1 MQVKGINGNGN
12 WLMLPRLYAR
22 KNLTVD
28 KEEISIP
35 EKMTE
40 WEYLR
45 SVTKEIIQNDNVC
58 IGLLIGANCMKAL
71 EPMQVIASE
80 NGSPYACRTRLGWCI
95 VGPIMNGDNKDSIS
109 CHRVADR
116 DLSTSQMSLHHFGI
130 KDSIKDVTLEEM
142 FKMIYKNDFSE
153 PSRSNS
159 SRIMV
164 SSNEVSVEN
173 RKVLYILE
181 KETVKKDDHYVV
193 PLPFRDENLVMPNNR
208 IQALRRLKC
217 LKRRL
222 LEDERFFK
230 DYKKFMNDL
239 LIKGYAKRSDMSPM
253 GKIWYIPHHGVYHTN
268 KPRKI
273 RVVFDCSTEFE
284 VRSIN
289 QELLSGPDLTNQID
303 VF

>member
-1 MQVKGINGNGN
+1 MQVKGINGNDN

-28 KEEISIP
+28 KEEISTP

-45 SVTKEIIQNDNVC
+45 SVTKEIIQNDDVC

-80 NGSPYACRTRLGWCI
+80 NGSPYASRTRLGWCI

-109 CHRVADR
+109 FRN
-116 DLSTSQMSLHHFGI
+116 LSTSQMSLHHFGI
-130 KDSIKDVTLEEM
+130 KDFIKDITLEEM

-173 RKVLYILE
+173 RQVLYILE
-181 KETVKKDDHYVV
+181 KTVKKDDH
-193 PLPFRDENLVMPNNR
+193 
-208 IQALRRLKC
+208 
-217 LKRRL
+217 
-222 LEDERFFK
+222 
-230 DYKKFMNDL
+230 
-239 LIKGYAKRSDMSPM
+239 
-253 GKIWYIPHHGVYHTN
+253 
-268 KPRKI
+268 
-273 RVVFDCSTEFE
+273 
-284 VRSIN
+284 
-289 QELLSGPDLTNQID
+289 
-303 VF
+303 